1 MANEGI
7 SLMEQSDIFELQC
20 FRHFVPLL
28 EACQNYARLSGCRF
42 LLRPFENLDGE
53 ARDLPAILEA
63 APVVCEFAERLRSGE
78 KRLLKELRQ
87 AFRIA
92 MLEGIRNA
100 MISTCK
106 ELGVFPP
113 QKLPDWDCRVNS
125 VPFLVVAQRLY
136 NDEAQRQ
143 GWLDGEDQSTQRS
156 QATRHALTA
165 MFLVDFASE
174 VEVPLPEMRQE
185 DEGLLQ
191 EFSSRAAE
199 WAASQKMDLARRA
212 QAERTLAELDMRK
225 STLWTTTGVASAAA
239 IGLAASP
246 VAAPAAVAA
255 NLILAVGTGI
265 AAFGGNFSSLGSRF
279 ESLP

>member
-1 MANEGI
+1 MA
-7 SLMEQSDIFELQC
+7 SDDMTPADAGEVFELQC
-20 FRHFVPLL
+20 FRHFLPLL
-28 EACQNYARLSGCRF
+28 VACRDYARFSGCRF
-42 LLRPFENLDGE
+42 VLRPFEDLEGQE
-53 ARDLPAILEA
+53 LPAILHA
-63 APVVCEFAERLRSGE
+63 APAVSEFANRLRSGE

-113 QKLPDWDCRVNS
+113 LKIPSWDCSSGDS
-125 VPFLVVAQRLY
+125 VPFLVIAQRLY

-143 GWLDGEDQSTQRS
+143 GWLNSEDQLTQRS
-156 QATRHALTA
+156 QAARHALTA
-165 MFLVDFASE
+165 MFLVDFATE
-174 VEVPLPEMRQE
+174 VGVPLPTMRDE
-185 DEGLLQ
+185 DTELLQ
-191 EFSSRAAE
+191 EFSARAAE
-199 WAASQKMDLARRA
+199 WAASQKMDAARWA
-212 QAERTLAELDMRK
+212 QAERTLAELDVRR
-225 STLWTTTGVASAAA
+225 STLYTCTGVASAAA

-265 AAFGGNFSSLGSRF
+265 AAFGGRIKLGMSPF
-279 ESLP
+279 ES